1 MWVPDQASRQR
12 RELLHLYGKA
22 VADHTAAGN
31 SLRPF
36 LNGSAIRP
44 ATRSL
49 ELESTRQ
56 WILKQ
61 RDWSPLQSEILAEH
75 FGDLEACKERRKR
88 LYRLIAAEMSG
99 QPLMLR
105 AMKVLGGG
113 LINAFALL
121 AVIGDVRRFERPE
134 KLVAYI
140 GLNPGQRQSGT
151 GKNIKLGV
159 GKRGRGTSVISSFKG
174 LTPFCARAAP
184 QPWANGLET
193 LRPKR
198 QPSPLW
204 PASSWSRSGTCSRAT
219 RPPPWKP
226 TKASL
231 SNSTSWP

>member
-31 SLRPF
+31 SLRAF
-36 LNGSAIRP
+36 LNGNAIGP
-44 ATRSL
+44 AKRNL

-61 RDWSPLQSEILAEH
+61 R
-75 FGDLEACKERRKR
+75 
-88 LYRLIAAEMSG
+88 
-99 QPLMLR
+99 
-105 AMKVLGGG
+105 
-113 LINAFALL
+113 ALL

-151 GKNIKLGV
+151 GKNIKLDM

-193 LRPKR
+193 LREKATAMS
-198 QPSPLW
+198 PSPLW

-219 RPPPWKP
+219 VSEILFGIGSKGLRF
-226 TKASL
+226 
-231 SNSTSWP
+231 